1 MAVRTPDLGDD
12 DGQQLCVLLG
22 VVSGAVGLAAG
33 GEHGIAGMEGGLFP
47 VVCDL
52 QLPFQQIIELGVRA
66 VGMLANGAA
75 RLNGQNGAQLQ
86 LFPHLRGLQQVVG
99 VDHALPTPQVGL
111 FRCAHLFFPAD
122 HKGIF
127 LSQDG

>member
-12 DGQQLCVLLG
+12 DGQKLCVLLG

-33 GEHGIAGMEGGLFP
+33 GEHGIAGMEGGLFH

-66 VGMLANGAA
+66 VRMLADGAA

-86 LFPHLRGLQQVVG
+86 LFPHLRIFQQVIG